1 MSNVSLGSIKNNIV
15 SAAHHAKAK
24 AKGALNSVK
33 KKLPART
40 SAPRSYHQVAK
51 GQELVGNTRVDK
63 GAERANVKVVRDA
76 LQSIAKGDRNFDH
89 GPLRDLARDEN
100 FPTYLRKA
108 NARVTSSVRNDARRF
123 LKDTAYAEALPKGD
137 DTVSALFSVVH
148 SAITGGS
155 NARHQATQVVKQ
167 FADGEKISS
176 GDFKKLLDAS
186 KLSNPNKPLEMAEK
200 ELTAALLADNSDVA
214 LKLAKMDPSELET
227 ELGLGNDDVGRIAP
241 ALLKAAAWNA
251 VPEKNL
257 AFLLDRYQEAK
268 SAGRVDNANGRM
280 WDIVKYANEVKGSQA
295 LDWLHITVEKYAEQN
310 DLDSDEL
317 FEATGATHGTF
328 LRSANSK
335 SVDAQ
340 PSNPRVA
347 SLLSKLGLDSQEKI
361 ATFLKENPG
370 QEGVTA
376 LWLDVGKE
384 LATEDLFEVQDM
396 SHDELRNMLGL
407 PENHANS
414 DELAKVIKDAVEAV
428 IDN

>member
-40 SAPRSYHQVAK
+40 SAPRSYNKVAK

-200 ELTAALLADNSDVA
+200 ELTAALLADNFDVA

-227 ELGLGNDDVGRIAP
+227 ELGLGNDES
-241 ALLKAAAWNA
+241 ALLKAAARNA

-268 SAGRVDNANGRM
+268 SAGKVDNANGRM
-280 WDIVKYANEVKGSQA
+280 WDIVKYANEVKGSHA

-317 FEATGATHGTF
+317 FEATGTTLGAF

-347 SLLSKLGLDSQEKI
+347 SLLSKLDLNSQERIDK
-361 ATFLKENPG
+361 FLKENPG
-370 QEGVTA
+370 KEGVTA

-384 LATEDLFEVQDM
+384 LSTEDLFEVQDM